1 MLTRTW
7 AADRNTGH
15 WEVCSTGGA
24 KTSSEAVVGVDE
36 GETAAVGA
44 SFIEVKIKVLLTGF
58 QTTKKLSE
66 KAKVVDVKTYMA
78 SLQSK
83 LNSFHCSFPHL
94 FQFKKTIYKL

>member
-24 KTSSEAVVGVDE
+24 KASSEVVVGADE
-36 GETAAVGA
+36 GETPAVAA

-58 QTTKKLSE
+58 QTTKKMSD
-66 KAKVVDVKTYMA
+66 KAKVVDVKTHMA

-83 LNSFHCSFPHL
+83 LSLSFFTFCILS
-94 FQFKKTIYKL
+94 TI